1 MLIDHFFDDSQADTG
16 AGVGTTA
23 AVQSLKRAEDAL
35 FVLLIETNSVI
46 SYFSMTQYVPER
58 AVANEAGTFLPLTC
72 SAWI

>member
-35 FVLLIETNSVI
+35 LVLLIETNSVI
-46 SYFSMTQYVPER
+46 SYFNAPVCT
-58 AVANEAGTFLPLTC
+58 
-72 SAWI
+72 